1 MILKSL
7 ITERTETY
15 LTQAPG
21 TAAGTLY
28 NGLAAGSTS
37 TGAATIT
44 AGGDGKGISIGK
56 ANRALVMA
64 MSGVESGGA
73 VITAWI
79 GSKGVKAD
87 DASVQ
92 QLTGFL
98 MTFTGT
104 DDSKIL
110 KGEIDLRGLVLDAP
124 ATGKDGISLWIRA
137 VTTTDATYCI
147 TVQLSDFENEPT
159 AEVLTTGYP
168 STIT

>member
-28 NGLAAGSTS
+28 NGLVAASTV
-37 TGAATIT
+37 TTAATIT

-56 ANRALVMA
+56 ANRALVMV
-64 MSGVESGGA
+64 MSGVETGGA

-79 GSKGVKAD
+79 SSKGVNAQ
-87 DASVQ
+87 DASLQ
-92 QLTGFL
+92 QLTGFTI
-98 MTFTGT
+98 TFSGT

-124 ATGKDGISLWIRA
+124 ATGKDGISLWIKA

-147 TVQLSDFENEPT
+147 TVQLSDFEYEPT
-159 AEVLTTGYP
+159 AEVLTAAYP
-168 STIT
+168 SSIS